1 MTSSRFYVTDPAD
14 PDVPVVVD
22 PFNGPHGP
30 VRAGDVVAYC
40 NPAWRERGDTDF
52 RIAGVDLRDGL
63 MIVEEIVDL
72 GAGEPQAILTTSRGE
87 SWQVSAANLAPCAP
101 PESGLLTDPDLRLAL
116 ILALSMFLEG
126 CGEAGP
132 GGPFALAPSWLG
144 GHVLAQ
150 DADLRNGCALPT
162 RYARD
167 RTAFDDKPPDEV
179 VPLPGGPATDAQIG
193 AWVRANHAGLRQ
205 AIFDAHELRDE
216 HELPTTPDRE
226 YEGLGDE
233 LARLTGTWEGD

>member
-1 MTSSRFYVTDPAD
+1 MTASRFYVTDPAD
-14 PDVPVVVD
+14 PDAPVDVF
-22 PFNGPHGP
+22 PGPHGP

-40 NPAWRERGDTDF
+40 NPVWRERGETEF
-52 RIAGVDLRDGL
+52 RVAGVDLRDGL
-63 MIVEEIVDL
+63 MVVEEIIDF
-72 GAGEPQAILTTSRGE
+72 GEHAPEAILTTSRGE
-87 SWQVSAANLAPCAP
+87 SWQVAAANLAPCSP

-144 GHVLAQ
+144 AHVLAQ

-167 RTAFDDKPPDEV
+167 RTASDDKPVDV
-179 VPLPGGPATDAQIG
+179 VPLPEVI
-193 AWVRANHAGLRQ
+193 R
-205 AIFDAHELRDE
+205 
-216 HELPTTPDRE
+216 
-226 YEGLGDE
+226 
-233 LARLTGTWEGD
+233 